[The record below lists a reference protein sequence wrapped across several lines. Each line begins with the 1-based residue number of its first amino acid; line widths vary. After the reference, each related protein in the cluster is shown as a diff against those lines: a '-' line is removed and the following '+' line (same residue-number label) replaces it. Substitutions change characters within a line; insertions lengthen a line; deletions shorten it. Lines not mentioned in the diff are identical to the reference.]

1 MMEAAVIQVLDG
13 DIRTR
18 EVLGRRRLH
27 VIHTSKKLTSRLC
40 GRTDFDMIAEIFGS
54 VRELGCELSGIS
66 AGKIFGTEITIA
78 RARSAA
84 YDQDRRNKRVPG
96 EL

>member
-1 MMEAAVIQVLDG
+1 VRCWVGGVCMSFIA
-13 DIRTR
+13 
-18 EVLGRRRLH
+18 
-27 VIHTSKKLTSRLC
+27 KKLTSRLWS
-40 GRTDFDMIAEIFGS
+40 RTDFHMIAEIFGS

-78 RARSAA
+78 PAGRALC
-84 YDQDRRNKRVPG
+84 DQDRRNKRVPG